1 MFSLNPPHL
10 LSPATAFFTS
20 SPWPQLGTFLLF
32 ISTRWWSQPLKQPRH
47 HPHSS
52 TTFLCV
58 SLLRACT
65 IASLGRSPRTLFVR
79 SPPRPHPPFIGA
91 CGGTVSECVGLCAQT
106 VFQAVGGRCG
116 WIVMVTYIDR
126 AEGDKKW
133 SSAHALDLQSGR
145 RSLEHPRLTKHRWC
159 QVTGFWRT
167 SEALMGN

>member
-10 LSPATAFFTS
+10 LSPTTAFFTS
-20 SPWPQLGTFLLF
+20 SPRPQLGTFLLF

-65 IASLGRSPRTLFVR
+65 MASLGRSPRTLFVR
-79 SPPRPHPPFIGA
+79 SPLRPHPPFIGA

-106 VFQAVGGRCG
+106 VFSSSRREVWLDRYGNLYWPSGGGQKVELGACFRLAKQEAFAG
-116 WIVMVTYIDR
+116 ASQIDD
-126 AEGDKKW
+126 A
-133 SSAHALDLQSGR
+133 
-145 RSLEHPRLTKHRWC
+145 
-159 QVTGFWRT
+159 
-167 SEALMGN
+167 